1 MGRRPKVWNYDS
13 AECHRSSGVKNKVAT
28 NGIAKFDIDNLE
40 LLPFKER
47 VLTGVKMG
55 GYDNKIMR
63 FLESR
68 MGRDYDEV
76 YSELRQQV
84 PRRYKYDV
92 FWSPCR
98 YRDIDRNPY
107 RMPRSFHPTTCFWEI
122 ALSGFGVDLETRTLC
137 WNARA
142 SKSKERSEVVYQPFE
157 VIRFTTKNYAIQ
169 QLLTEKDFEKEGKQ
183 MQHCVRT
190 YFKRCHYVSDKI
202 SIWSLCDGLDKL
214 LTIEL
219 NDKMIVQVRGFRNRP
234 ANTLESIWVKDWAG
248 RLGLTLGRSVL

>member
-1 MGRRPKVWNYDS
+1 MGRRPKIWDYDS
-13 AECHRSSGVKNKVAT
+13 AECHRSSNRKGTVAT
-28 NGIAKFDIDNLE
+28 TNAIAKFDIEKLE

-76 YSELRQQV
+76 YSELCQQV
-84 PRRYKYDV
+84 PSRYRYDV
-92 FWSPCR
+92 W
-98 YRDIDRNPY
+98 NLN
-107 RMPRSFHPTTCFWEI
+107 RMPCSFHPTTCFWEI
-122 ALSGFGVDLETRTLC
+122 DSSGFGVDLETRTLC
-137 WNARA
+137 RNAQQ
-142 SKSKERSEVVYQPFE
+142 SKSKERSEMVYQPFE

-169 QLLTEKDFEKEGKQ
+169 QLLTEKDFAKEGKQ

-234 ANTLESIWVKDWAG
+234 AKALEISWVKDWAG

>member
-13 AECHRSSGVKNKVAT
+13 YACHRYSGVKNKVAT
-28 NGIAKFDIDNLE
+28 NGFTKFDIEKLE

-55 GYDNKIMR
+55 GYDNKITR

-68 MGRDYDEV
+68 VGRDYDEV
-76 YSELRQQV
+76 YSELCQQV
-84 PRRYKYDV
+84 PHRYKYDV
-92 FWSPCR
+92 FGTPW
-98 YRDIDRNPY
+98 NHY

-122 ALSGFGVDLETRTLC
+122 ASSGFGVDLETRTLC
-137 WNARA
+137 WNARE
-142 SKSKERSEVVYQPFE
+142 SKSKTRSETVYQPFE

-169 QLLTEKDFEKEGKQ
+169 QLLTEKDFAKEGEQ

-202 SIWSLCDGLDKL
+202 SIWSLCDRLDKL

-234 ANTLESIWVKDWAG
+234 ANTLEIIWVKDWAG
-248 RLGLTLGRSVL
+248 RLGLGLSCNVF

>member
-1 MGRRPKVWNYDS
+1 MGRRPKIWDYDS

-28 NGIAKFDIDNLE
+28 NGIAKFDIEKLE

-47 VLTGVKMG
+47 VLTGVKLG

-76 YSELRQQV
+76 YSELCQQV
-84 PRRYKYDV
+84 PSRYRYDV
-92 FWSPCR
+92 WNL
-98 YRDIDRNPY
+98 D

-122 ALSGFGVDLETRTLC
+122 DSSGFGVDLETRTLC
-137 WNARA
+137 RNAQQ

-169 QLLTEKDFEKEGKQ
+169 QLLTEKDFAKEGKQ

-234 ANTLESIWVKDWAG
+234 ANTLESSWVKDWAG